1 MAHYEKY
8 TKVQLG
14 HVCNHDK
21 RIEGDGIQRSNE
33 NIDSSR
39 TYLNYL
45 IGGHKDA
52 TEFIKRRLS
61 EVRHLNRD
69 DVVQMCSCIVTVPKD
84 YTGDERDFFHSTY
97 EFLKAVHGEQNIVS
111 AWVHKDEVTPHLHF
125 KFIPIV
131 EDEKN
136 GGEKLC
142 CKEVLT
148 RQYLREFHKRLQ
160 EHLEKDLG
168 VPCNILNGAT
178 ENGNKTVQG
187 LKADSLSK
195 ENEKAEKRLSALQS
209 EALQYEGS
217 EKKHFGESQKAFE
230 DRVATSR
237 QAAAVL
243 QRSKEIDKEV
253 EERAD
258 KLAWEKASRMVAK
271 RDYEARQKAER
282 ERDKAVSEVRRVQSE
297 LSQLE
302 RELKDEREEK
312 ALLKDMCEEFYA
324 DMTGTP
330 VSADLLIRERVER
343 LQRVERERA
352 KSKKQGFER

>member
-52 TEFIKRRLS
+52 TEFIKQRLS

-131 EDEKN
+131 EDGKN

-148 RQYLREFHKRLQ
+148 RRYLREFHKRLQ

-178 ENGNKTVQG
+178 ENGNRTVQG
-187 LKADSLSK
+187 LKAESLSK
-195 ENEKAEKRLSALQS
+195 ENEKAEQELHQKQEQALSYDLTSPKKFTESKEAYEERQRVHQMKVAL
-209 EALQYEGS
+209 EE
-217 EKKHFGESQKAFE
+217 EKKAFGEEKKAFGK
-230 DRVATSR
+230 RVLNYDT
-237 QAAAVL
+237 
-243 QRSKEIDKEV
+243 
-253 EERAD
+253 
-258 KLAWEKASRMVAK
+258 
-271 RDYEARQKAER
+271 
-282 ERDKAVSEVRRVQSE
+282 
-297 LSQLE
+297 
-302 RELKDEREEK
+302 
-312 ALLKDMCEEFYA
+312 
-324 DMTGTP
+324 
-330 VSADLLIRERVER
+330 
-343 LQRVERERA
+343 
-352 KSKKQGFER
+352 